1 VHQPVVVPTTVL
13 CCLHRRDDRRVS
25 RKAFRLNGCGVGV
38 TAARVSAPACGSIK
52 RGRWVAW
59 LWVPIVPIGRYR
71 MIYTRAG
78 LFSSEYYSRHLSP
91 PGRWWDARLGLA
103 LGVLGLVGAVRLLI
117 GLIEGVPDMP
127 VAGVLLG

>member
-1 VHQPVVVPTTVL
+1 
-13 CCLHRRDDRRVS
+13 
-25 RKAFRLNGCGVGV
+25 
-38 TAARVSAPACGSIK
+38 
-52 RGRWVAW
+52 
-59 LWVPIVPIGRYR
+59 

-78 LFSSEYYSRHLSP
+78 LFSSEYYSRHLSS